1 MPRKS
6 DVIARSRWLSR
17 WRSSTISKPEATKQ
31 YLHCTERTIC
41 LANRV
46 QVSPRLLVMI
56 ASLFAL
62 LLASCATQAT
72 SVSLPQINQESI
84 PAKSSIQIIT
94 STPAGKFI
102 GDAVPLA
109 LLKQVEDLN
118 VRLDISTSPTSQS
131 NAMQIQWVYA
141 LVAPFPT
148 VTDGVTIDELK
159 LAWTQGT
166 APASF
171 NGHPLL
177 MEESTFAAFAALWGE
192 PTAGSVQ
199 VIAADQLLDAAW
211 TQMPSW
217 AIIPFEALEPKW
229 KVLTVDGQ
237 SPIRKK
243 FDISTYPLVASFTL
257 QSSDNSQLSDI
268 PASNYDPSKLTTII
282 MTGVTALVRATA
294 LTMELKGTTYPGE
307 KIRDL
312 MREADITHVSNEIP
326 FFTGCTYPK
335 PDQVALVFCSDS
347 KYMDLLTDIG
357 TDVIELTGNHF
368 ADRGAAG
375 MRETIEIYKKN
386 KLPYF
391 GGGLDLQDSLKPAL
405 FEVNGNKIAF
415 IGCNKPDVGRFPTA
429 TDYQPGAA
437 PCNFPYLTGK
447 INQLKAQGYVVI
459 STFQWN
465 ESYDSRPSPRQM
477 DDFRLM
483 ADSGASIVSG
493 SQAHY
498 AQMMEFYDEAFIHYG
513 LGNLF
518 FDQMGDQDW
527 MPKGI
532 RREFFD
538 RYVIYDG
545 RFISAE
551 LITAMLEDYSRPRLM
566 TEQERAG
573 FLQEYFYYSGWIP
586 FNPTPPPTITPTL
599 TPMSIPAL
607 SVNSNL
613 IPSIT
618 ATPTP

>member
-1 MPRKS
+1 MPKKQLNVVASVGR
-6 DVIARSRWLSR
+6 VVARYATYRDQAKQA
-17 WRSSTISKPEATKQ
+17 SS
-31 YLHCTERTIC
+31 YLLI
-41 LANRV
+41 
-46 QVSPRLLVMI
+46 
-56 ASLFAL
+56 LFAL
-62 LLASCATQAT
+62 LLTSCGTQT
-72 SVSLPQINQESI
+72 PSVPLPQINQESVPI
-84 PAKSSIQIIT
+84 KASIQIVT

-102 GDAVPLA
+102 GEAVPSTLR
-109 LLKQVEDLN
+109 KQVESLN
-118 VRLDISTSPTSQS
+118 VHLDISASPTQQSQS
-131 NAMQIQWVYA
+131 NERQIQWVYA

-148 VTDGVTIDELK
+148 VIDGVSLDELK

-166 APASF
+166 APAPF
-171 NGHPLL
+171 NEHPLL
-177 MEESTFAAFAALWGE
+177 MEESTLAAFTALWGE
-192 PTAGSVQ
+192 PAPGSVK
-199 VIAADQLLDAAW
+199 VIAADQLLDTAW
-211 TQMPSW
+211 SETCTEPCRSMPSW
-217 AIIPFEALEPKW
+217 GIIPFESLDPKW
-229 KVLTVDGQ
+229 KVLTIDGQ

-243 FDISTYPLVASFTL
+243 FDVSTYPLVASFTL
-257 QSSDNSQLSDI
+257 QNSDNSQLSDL
-268 PASNYDPSKLTTII
+268 PTSNYDPSKLTTII

-294 LTMELKGTTYPGE
+294 LTMEIKGTLYPGE

-335 PDQVALVFCSDS
+335 PDQAALVFCSDP

-375 MRETIEIYKKN
+375 MLETIAIYKKN
-386 KLPYF
+386 KIPYF

-405 FEVNGNKIAF
+405 FEVNSNKIAF

-437 PCNFPYLTGK
+437 PCDFPYLTRK
-447 INQLKAQGYVVI
+447 INQLKAEGYVVI

-465 ESYDSRPSPRQM
+465 ESYDSHPAPQQM

-498 AQMMEFYDEAFIHYG
+498 AQMMEFYDGAFIHYG

-566 TEQERAG
+566 TERERAG
-573 FLQEYFYYSGWIP
+573 FLQEYFYYSGWTP
-586 FNPTPPPTITPTL
+586 LNPTPTPTITPTL
-599 TPMSIPAL
+599 TPMSIPPF
-607 SVNSNL
+607 SKSSNL
-613 IPSIT
+613 FPKST
-618 ATPTP
+618 ATSTP